1 MIHFLMQ
8 GLITMWILIFV
19 SSLMGQTQT
28 LGPYGHYL
36 TQSECA
42 QVGQSMAMSMPKG
55 YQWICTRG

>member
-1 MIHFLMQ
+1 
-8 GLITMWILIFV
+8 MWTLIFV

-28 LGPYGHYL
+28 LGPYGQYQ
-36 TQSECA
+36 TQLECA